1 MTEHA
6 GVCIRWSQQPKRESH
21 TDEHKP
27 SDTQGTDEPS
37 VSETLD
43 PQAKCKAAPSAN
55 KVLCCFPE
63 EDGKASTGDP
73 SNEG

>member
-6 GVCIRWSQQPKRESH
+6 GICIRRSQKSECKPH
-21 TDEHKP
+21 TDKHEP
-27 SDTQGTDEPS
+27 SDTQWTDKPS

-43 PQAKCKAAPSAN
+43 PQAKCKAAPCAN
-55 KVLCCFPE
+55 KVLGCFPE
-63 EDGKASTGDP
+63 EYGKTTSGDP